1 MRRGRRTATSD
12 EVNATQRFGARYGIA
27 APVITELEQA
37 VLGTAYGANGYT
49 PLAQAEKLIRVLAL
63 RPGDRLLDIGAGCG
77 WPGLYIAARTG
88 CRVIVTDLPMQGMRR
103 ARERIRSDALTSS
116 SAVVST
122 ARHLP
127 FRPESFDAIVHT
139 DVLC

>member
-1 MRRGRRTATSD
+1 MPTRD
-12 EVNATQRFGARYGIA
+12 EINATQRFGTRYGIA
-27 APVITELEQA
+27 ATVMVELEQA

-49 PLAQAEKLIRVLAL
+49 PLGQAEMLIRVLAL
-63 RPGDRLLDIGAGCG
+63 QPGERLLDIGAGCG
-77 WPGLYIAARTG
+77 WPGLYLAARTG
-88 CRVIVTDLPMQGMRR
+88 CRVTVTDLPIQGMRR
-103 ARERIRSDALTSS
+103 AWERIRSDGLASS

-127 FRPESFDAIVHT
+127 FRPASFDAIVHT